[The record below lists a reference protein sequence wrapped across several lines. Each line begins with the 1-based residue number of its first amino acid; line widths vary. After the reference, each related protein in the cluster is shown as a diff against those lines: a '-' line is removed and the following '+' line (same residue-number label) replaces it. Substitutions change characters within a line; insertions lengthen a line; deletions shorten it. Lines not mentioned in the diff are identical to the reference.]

1 MYSEA
6 RGLVSSTL
14 ERIRNVNIFVDESGS
29 FVSAPK
35 RESWNCVVAYMTP
48 EIDRRLVRDILTRLK
63 RDVGVSSSDEIKLKN
78 VPEDKYF
85 EFLGKLIG
93 LNGIMHAVATDA
105 GINDHNAV
113 VHHQKE
119 QVKKITKHKPVM
131 KYPEGKQA
139 VQSLADQ
146 VSGLSPQL
154 YVQMICQ
161 VLLLAEVVLGG
172 VLYFV
177 QRFPRSLGSFR
188 WRIDQKN
195 STKTEFED
203 AFEKIAPPLLQT
215 ISLTDSLPML
225 EGADYSSFSRFDFPK
240 GEEPTYL
247 KDTYGIDVEPGGL
260 NIGKLIREN
269 IRFEDSKSNQGV
281 QIADLLASGL
291 RRCLR
296 QGFKRND
303 RAAELLGKLMVQNMR
318 NRDSRLLVIFE
329 HSDSSVSDPVS
340 KTVQIMDRNRREML
354 TR

>member
-1 MYSEA
+1 
-6 RGLVSSTL
+6 
-14 ERIRNVNIFVDESGS
+14 VNIFIDESGS
-29 FVSAPK
+29 FVSAPT
-35 RESWNCVVAYMTP
+35 RESWNCVVAYMSP
-48 EIDRRLVRDILTRLK
+48 EIDRKSARGILTRLK
-63 RDVGVSSSDEIKLKN
+63 RDSGVSSSDEIKLKN
-78 VPEDKYF
+78 VSEDKYF
-85 EFLGKLIG
+85 EFLGELTR

-105 GINDHNAV
+105 GINDHSAV
-113 VHHQKE
+113 APHQKE
-119 QVKKITKHKPVM
+119 QVNKITKHIPVM
-131 KYPEGKQA
+131 KFPEGKKA

-203 AFEKIAPPLLQT
+203 AFGKIAPPLLQT

-225 EGADYSSFSRFDFPK
+225 EGADYSAFSHFDYPK

-281 QIADLLASGL
+281 QIADLLASGM

-303 RAAELLGKLMVQNMR
+303 RTAELLGKLMVQGMK
-318 NRDSRLLVIFE
+318 NRDSHLLVSFGDN
-329 HSDSSVSDPVS
+329 DSSVSSPVS
-340 KTVQIMDRNRREML
+340 KLVRIMDRNRRRNLGVRAQL
-354 TR
+354 TLILETIVL